1 MKIEDE
7 LLPLLLEVLTL
18 RLHNS
23 YNTVAA
29 IMMTAGTLKKP
40 LQVLLMCLGGDV
52 TVNVSKII
60 PLQVFLS

>member
-18 RLHNS
+18 RLQHS
-23 YNTVAA
+23 YNTDCCYYDDGGYTKETIASALNVFA
-29 IMMTAGTLKKP
+29 
-40 LQVLLMCLGGDV
+40 GDV

-60 PLQVFLS
+60 PLQVF